1 MHQATLRVVVT
12 LNHTNDIEF
21 SVHRSRKSLQ
31 AVVRS
36 AGVSPVHQDPL
47 DVTPNLF
54 LHGTTHRSGMFLTSV
69 LS

>member
-21 SVHRSRKSLQ
+21 SVHCSRKSLQ

-36 AGVSPVHQDPL
+36 AGVLPCTKTLSMS
-47 DVTPNLF
+47 
-54 LHGTTHRSGMFLTSV
+54 HRTYTSMGQLIEV
-69 LS
+69 ECF